1 LNNLVGSLPVFIYTS
16 YENSNVFPVSS
27 IFAAGFVLIVIVLFI
42 NLSAKAIL
50 FYATAKTQ
58 GHQDSSL
65 VSLCG
70 LVSDR
75 FRRKKPE
82 AMASCFDMATAPS
95 ASEDLISRPEEIHT
109 SETPAD
115 PAPDRQSVDVI
126 PVVTPV
132 ADPKKQPRPGKKILS
147 AGAGIVR
154 YFHSLRQRIRM
165 PAHGNSVK
173 KTQASTA
180 TVGADHGAVRKPQSS
195 SPGKLRGVVRP
206 FLIRL
211 APFALV
217 AVILMVLTLVIPG
230 LSPGGSNGP
239 AGLLTVLPI
248 ALVLCAI
255 GTLGSLFLLRLAKI
269 RTRNRRARLAA
280 IALGVC
286 CIFVASCIFT
296 GHLFSPATPSMD
308 SGSSAAPGLL
318 GFLHL
323 PGSAAANTTDS
334 SDKSARLAAFLASEG
349 GGDTGSSSVVAAATP
364 PASTVTPASVPAAP
378 SATSAVPVKDALDI
392 GESYWY
398 GDDSR
403 PCLATVYNVTTL
415 PFYFWWDMDWNR
427 FVEQT
432 PASTGDTF
440 LVIFI
445 RIEDTGRT
453 GAIVPS
459 ADQFVVT
466 NNGQTYTHTIYFD
479 TSVLTQDEINY
490 YTANYNALP
499 YQWIREIGQQKRDYA
514 FLTGYNVFGQNWT
527 TTDNEST
534 VYQPSFD
541 TNGQGYFIRPGSS
554 NAIDGYLIY
563 EVPDAVAADLRD
575 TYVQVSF
582 NSFSPTRW
590 RLGK

>member
-1 LNNLVGSLPVFIYTS
+1 MFRYGDCPFCIGGFD
-16 YENSNVFPVSS
+16 FP
-27 IFAAGFVLIVIVLFI
+27 
-42 NLSAKAIL
+42 
-50 FYATAKTQ
+50 
-58 GHQDSSL
+58 
-65 VSLCG
+65 
-70 LVSDR
+70 
-75 FRRKKPE
+75 
-82 AMASCFDMATAPS
+82 
-95 ASEDLISRPEEIHT
+95 PEEIHT
-109 SETPAD
+109 SETPGD

-132 ADPKKQPRPGKKILS
+132 ADPKKQPLAGKKILS

-165 PAHGNSVK
+165 PGHGNSVK
-173 KTQASTA
+173 KTQVSTA
-180 TVGADHGAVRKPQSS
+180 TVGADHGVVRKPQSS

-239 AGLLTVLPI
+239 GGLLTVLPI

-445 RIEDTGRT
+445 RIEDTGLYGCDR
-453 GAIVPS
+453 AI
-459 ADQFVVT
+459 
-466 NNGQTYTHTIYFD
+466 G
-479 TSVLTQDEINY
+479 
-490 YTANYNALP
+490 
-499 YQWIREIGQQKRDYA
+499 
-514 FLTGYNVFGQNWT
+514 
-527 TTDNEST
+527 
-534 VYQPSFD
+534 
-541 TNGQGYFIRPGSS
+541 RP
-554 NAIDGYLIY
+554 
-563 EVPDAVAADLRD
+563 VRRH
-575 TYVQVSF
+575 Q
-582 NSFSPTRW
+582 
-590 RLGK
+590 